1 MDKLIE
7 WYSNPI
13 NIKRLSTWLRKYVR
27 VNGLFK
33 TQDDVNFTIED
44 VIQKAFL
51 NLYRKGPDYIREHT
65 IYASIDTL
73 IFTVAINNATS
84 EIRTRKRQKTFSL
97 EDLEKSNDD
106 ESGLFVNIKN
116 SRYYLDPNS
125 SPDRDAENNEL
136 REILNKGLGE
146 LPKKYKSSFL
156 LWMTQEYTYNQ
167 MSDIL
172 GKPVGTVKSS
182 VYRAKEILKA
192 DMCIKKHYE
201 ALKL

>member
-1 MDKLIE
+1 MNTLTE

-13 NIKRLSTWLRKYVR
+13 NIKRLSTWLRKYIR
-27 VNGLFK
+27 VNSLFK
-33 TQDDVNFTIED
+33 TQDDVEFTIED
-44 VIQKAFL
+44 IIQETFIKL
-51 NLYRKGPDYIREHT
+51 LKKGGQDYVKKCT
-65 IYASIDTL
+65 IDTM
-73 IFTVAINNATS
+73 IFTIAENYALS
-84 EIRTRKRQKTFSL
+84 EIRTKRRKKTFSL

-136 REILNKGLGE
+136 RKDIYNSIDRLKEKDRE
-146 LPKKYKSSFL
+146 SFL

-167 MSDIL
+167 MSSIL

-182 VYRAKEILKA
+182 VYRAKEMLKSY
-192 DMCIKKHYE
+192 DSLKKHYE
-201 ALKL
+201 AMYL